1 MEPASA
7 GQLGPGPAAARR
19 STPSRRASWGSSRR
33 ILLLGNAEVFLL
45 PAATGA
51 FLDQRDHAPS
61 TRRVYTASLAA
72 LVDGF
77 GTATRVDELDPAGT
91 AAWFR
96 LRYKAAAPATWN
108 RELVMLRSAVM
119 WWRTQGWLA
128 ADPTVLIERR
138 RQTPDRTRALT
149 VAQPQGLWRR
159 EDVALRDKTLWRLLY
174 ETAARA
180 TEVLGLDANDL
191 DLANKRARVRS
202 KGGATEWVF
211 WQTRSAQ
218 LLPRLLAR
226 AHRRPSL
233 PRRPPAHPGRGH
245 PRPRQRNRAGPAV
258 RPPSR
263 PPVLHGDRLD
273 AAPASALGADP
284 RRRGRHQ
291 PPPAAG
297 PVPAA
302 SVRSLERYARP
313 SPEAVA
319 RHLAATDPARRP
331 T

>member
-1 MEPASA
+1 VGRLIPMAPK
-7 GQLGPGPAAARR
+7 PVPP
-19 STPSRRASWGSSRR
+19 T
-33 ILLLGNAEVFLL
+33 L

-72 LVDGF
+72 LVDGL
-77 GTATRVDELDPAGT
+77 GTASGVDELDPAGT

-96 LRYKAAAPATWN
+96 LRYTAAAPATWN
-108 RELVMLRSAVM
+108 RELATLRSAVT

-138 RQTPDRTRALT
+138 RETPDRTRALT
-149 VAQPQGLWRR
+149 VAQLQGLWRR

-180 TEVLGLDANDL
+180 TEALGLDANDL

-233 PRRPPAHPGRGH
+233 PRRPPA
-245 PRPRQRNRAGPAV
+245 AGPPGPW
-258 RPPSR
+258 PPSTKTAQPGGPGCPTAE
-263 PPVLHGDRLD
+263 PPT
-273 AAPASALGADP
+273 SSP
-284 RRRGRHQ
+284 RRPAGRCTSF
-291 PPPAAG
+291 G
-297 PVPAA
+297 
-302 SVRSLERYARP
+302 
-313 SPEAVA
+313 
-319 RHLAATDPARRP
+319 TRR
-331 T
+331 